1 VAGAAAN
8 VPLDFFPR
16 PLFHGAS
23 TTGRALM
30 SLPNDADLM
39 NLLTEHKPALL
50 ARTEG
55 TRRVRVGRAAAW
67 EQTSHLRKV
76 IVVALASEAARHKF
90 SAAHLAELTAQAEG
104 LETRCAVFYAADLA
118 LEQVEKG
125 PAFDELARGVREADA
140 LLFRWAFANLVDH
153 PTAGP
158 LLERIRLGRG
168 YRDDAEDVIALV
180 ALLQQ
185 HWEAVKA
192 TVPFTAERLAELASE
207 LAVAKQ
213 SEPATGPA
221 SAAERRGNPP
231 DSLPFSAADASR
243 SQYEHRRANCS
254 TK

>member
-1 VAGAAAN
+1 
-8 VPLDFFPR
+8 
-16 PLFHGAS
+16 
-23 TTGRALM
+23 M

-50 ARTEG
+50 ARNQG

-125 PAFDELARGVREADA
+125 PAFDELARRVREADA

-185 HWEAVKA
+185 HWDSVKA
-192 TVPFTAERLAELASE
+192 TVPFTAERLAELARE
-207 LAVAKQ
+207 ATTFLTVLNNREILGEAEHDLRGRAWTAFEDDCVALILAGRYLGGDTLEARRLYPRLA
-213 SEPATGPA
+213 PA
-221 SAAERRGNPP
+221 
-231 DSLPFSAADASR
+231 
-243 SQYEHRRANCS
+243 
-254 TK
+254 